1 MLMAAILW
9 GAVVGAALWT
19 VAFLVPWCVR
29 AIRQARREAIQTAKV
44 QRAAWEGRER
54 FYRDLTERDGIVPE
68 RIVPLPDGGF
78 VAAWCDACGVLGGH
92 YPGCQATTAG
102 SHPWT

>member
-1 MLMAAILW
+1 MIMAAILW

-19 VAFLVPWCVR
+19 IAFLVPWCVR
-29 AIRQARREAIQTAKV
+29 VVREARGESIRTAKA
-44 QRAAWEGRER
+44 QRAAWEGREAY
-54 FYRDLTERDGIVPE
+54 YRDLIGRDAIVPE

-92 YPGCQATTAG
+92 HPGCRTTTAG
-102 SHPWT
+102 SHQWT